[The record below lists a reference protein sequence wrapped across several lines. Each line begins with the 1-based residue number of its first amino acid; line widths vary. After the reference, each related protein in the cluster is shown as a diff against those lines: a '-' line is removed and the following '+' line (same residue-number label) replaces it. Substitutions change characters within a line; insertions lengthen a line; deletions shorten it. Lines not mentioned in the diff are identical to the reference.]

1 MGEISPQLADNEA
14 WVDQTFEKST
24 STGLSG
30 SGQAGRIAGLCGG
43 GGQQSDAG
51 GACDRAVGCTAAEI
65 L

>member
-1 MGEISPQLADNEA
+1 MLCMGEISPQLADNEA
-14 WVDQTFEKST
+14 WVDQTFEKWRKGENGS
-24 STGLSG
+24 LSDLH
-30 SGQAGRIAGLCGG
+30 RG